1 MIWNVIR
8 NQSGE
13 LELVDINVALPSTV
27 TIEAVT
33 ANPNYLDPE
42 SPEKIRAEKLKRRQ
56 EMVDS
61 IVVTT
66 RSGKSFDGDET
77 SQGRMARAI
86 IALNAAGITETTWV
100 LATNIPTLVTIQE
113 LTEALMLA
121 GAEQTRI
128 WVIN

>member
-1 MIWNVIR
+1 
-8 NQSGE
+8 
-13 LELVDINVALPSTV
+13 
-27 TIEAVT
+27 
-33 ANPNYLDPE
+33 
-42 SPEKIRAEKLKRRQ
+42 
-56 EMVDS
+56 MVDS